1 MGVGCEAPGPARL
14 CYPGIELQP
23 CSVFLRAEVRST
35 WTESV
40 SCAWIRTRCVDLCCE
55 DLVKEDPE
63 KHDRFFY
70 SSLCLFVFIHL
81 PARTPASPVI
91 PPPSSIM
98 ASELRVSCFCC
109 LLVLLVLPAVR
120 SSFHRSGVD
129 CGPGRA
135 EDCPG
140 ELAHSL
146 LTLEELCGGSEVG
159 AVRPSLSRICVSVGV
174 SVPVVHLSCDVMM
187 LNRCFTC

>member
-1 MGVGCEAPGPARL
+1 M
-14 CYPGIELQP
+14 
-23 CSVFLRAEVRST
+23 
-35 WTESV
+35 
-40 SCAWIRTRCVDLCCE
+40 
-55 DLVKEDPE
+55 KEDPE

-70 SSLCLFVFIHL
+70 SSLSLFVFIHL
-81 PARTPASPVI
+81 PARTPASTSPFI

-98 ASELRVSCFCC
+98 APELRVSCFCC

-140 ELAHSL
+140 EHACLHL
-146 LTLEELCGGSEVG
+146 RGSVEGQRSEG
-159 AVRPSLSRICVSVGV
+159 AV
-174 SVPVVHLSCDVMM
+174 
-187 LNRCFTC
+187 